1 MKNQISQDS
10 ELNTL
15 ELKKQLPKSKVTEKE
30 TKPSHVE
37 QELAAEF
44 KEIEY

>member
-1 MKNQISQDS
+1 MKSQISQDS

-15 ELKKQLPKSKVTEKE
+15 EPKKQLSKSKVTEKE
-30 TKPSHVE
+30 TKPSHNE

-44 KEIEY
+44 KDNEY